1 MMALD
6 PPTDVPRLRDSNSR
20 SMMATTNRITTT
32 AAAGGTPIAPSAG
45 AAAGTGGR
53 APRGGSGDPGRSS
66 RAGSRSRSGMM
77 MVDTT
82 TGAHTTT
89 SMHNNSHHKPSST
102 TPPTTAIYPTTTVGG
117 WTVVHHGTHGP
128 AHTLEPYYPPPPSGL
143 GGRRAASA
151 GSARTRSP
159 AVLPI
164 SGSGKGTSMA
174 APKDLRP
181 LPMPPPAG
189 PDGVGGPSSYAM
201 RRTGAPAA
209 GTASIS
215 SSNGG
220 SSGLGYAYSG
230 GSPPPPPPP
239 SSSFRAQ
246 SVDRETSRRRPS
258 VSSVVPV
265 PSSSLALSP
274 ATGAEPSSAVSPASA
289 ASSRPLP
296 LPPNPHSNPTS
307 ASTSRP
313 STASGSSSRPTTMRM
328 KSNTLPQ
335 PQPAASGSQSSKPG
349 SRPRT
354 PEIGASLRSPA
365 ASYLSTTSASSSP
378 FDGVSGVW
386 APVRP
391 AADSHGRASGA
402 TQTDHFIWCTA
413 SASENERGNYPVF
426 GQQWELEQSAA
437 SIQCFWAET
446 DADTDRVDVL
456 SPVAPA
462 RPSPT
467 HSRTPSGH
475 GAFPRPMVPPSPGR
489 TATPIVAPP
498 PRGHT
503 PRASSLSG
511 PISINIPPVPVRK
524 GSEGSRVPFVAPGPP
539 PPLDTIPPPPLPP
552 KPAGLVMGR
561 RNESLTPSST
571 RSVPAFSWR
580 EGSSDES
587 ESTTALTTPASAYP
601 SPLSVVVS
609 ARRRL
614 PMAPISPTLEG
625 GPTTPP
631 MHSHPL
637 GDDSEEPMLDSAL
650 GSDGGKNHWL
660 AALEGEVRDM
670 EMDGMTLSPPVFATA
685 LDEEES
691 DGDIQDLDLYD
702 RDLGIQQ
709 QRVDRDRSP
718 SPIRYARR
726 ASVDL
731 DVVFSDSSEEED
743 EDEVPDAASVESPA
757 HSSVDARSAD
767 ARSTFSRAQSTR
779 ADPEQQSIAEKIK
792 KNSKPG
798 SVHGAD
804 LRISQIRVY
813 PIKVS
818 CVGVEL
824 SEAEY
829 DNEGFDLDRKWM
841 IVDVQK
847 NKQLSAR
854 DNRGIKASLWR
865 RLVRVLPT
873 IERDP
878 TSPTGGVLR
887 VSFPDSP
894 TTPSFAI
901 PLYPTADDLGSWETH
916 SDFDLWGHAGEGY
929 IVQHAAASD
938 ATPSDTPSE
947 ILSAYI
953 GRPVLLVMNTPAPRP
968 LPDPLVFDAG
978 RLEYGSV
985 ATVRYPDC
993 TPFLLVSEA
1002 SLADAQAKVHEMARG
1017 LSESEAA
1024 GAGCV
1029 APSPNQIEAGWADA
1043 DEPKPLCAVERFRP
1057 NVVVSGVVDAFGED
1071 DWIEIAAGGGV
1082 FFLPARCPRCMF
1094 PNVDPETA
1102 ERDRHMPNNAMMAYR
1117 KVDIMAPT
1125 KYCLGMYMLPVA
1137 AKGKLRVGD
1146 QLVVVKSAVNPS
1158 LMD

>member
-391 AADSHGRASGA
+391 AADSHGRASERKRTISSGA
-402 TQTDHFIWCTA
+402 PPLHRKTSGGTTLFSANNGSSSSLQHRS
-413 SASENERGNYPVF
+413 SASGLRQTPTLTGSMSLGNVASGPPGRKSSLSVF
-426 GQQWELEQSAA
+426 PS
-437 SIQCFWAET
+437 
-446 DADTDRVDVL
+446 

-792 KNSKPG
+792 KNSKPD

-829 DNEGFDLDRKWM
+829 DNEGFDL
-841 IVDVQK
+841 
-847 NKQLSAR
+847 
-854 DNRGIKASLWR
+854 
-865 RLVRVLPT
+865 VRVLPT

-887 VSFPDSP
+887 VSFLDSP

-938 ATPSDTPSE
+938 ATPSDTPSK

>member
-1 MMALD
+1 
-6 PPTDVPRLRDSNSR
+6 
-20 SMMATTNRITTT
+20 MMATTNRITTT

-77 MVDTT
+77 MPSQAIFDDTPDHGDLPHHNSWWLDC
-82 TGAHTTT
+82 GAPWNTRSCAH
-89 SMHNNSHHKPSST
+89 
-102 TPPTTAIYPTTTVGG
+102 ARTV
-117 WTVVHHGTHGP
+117 
-128 AHTLEPYYPPPPSGL
+128 LPPPPSGL

-391 AADSHGRASGA
+391 AADSHGRASERKRTISSGA
-402 TQTDHFIWCTA
+402 PPLHRKTSGGTTLFSANNGSSSSLQHRS
-413 SASENERGNYPVF
+413 SASGLRQTPTLTGSMSLGNVASGPPGRKSSLSVF
-426 GQQWELEQSAA
+426 PS
-437 SIQCFWAET
+437 
-446 DADTDRVDVL
+446 

-757 HSSVDARSAD
+757 HSCAACFLDLDSHEQHGEAARSA
-767 ARSTFSRAQSTR
+767 AALLSAGAALVYAVTQALNWRR
-779 ADPEQQSIAEKIK
+779 QSIAEKIK

-953 GRPVLLVMNTPAPRP
+953 GRPVLLVMNTPAPPAAARP
-968 LPDPLVFDAG
+968 ARIRRGPVGIWERRDGP
-978 RLEYGSV
+978 
-985 ATVRYPDC
+985 
-993 TPFLLVSEA
+993 
-1002 SLADAQAKVHEMARG
+1002 AKVHEMARG
-1017 LSESEAA
+1017 RSESEAA

-1071 DWIEIAAGGGV
+1071 DWIEIAAGVPERRPGDRR
-1082 FFLPARCPRCMF
+1082 ARQ
-1094 PNVDPETA
+1094 THA
-1102 ERDRHMPNNAMMAYR
+1102 EQCNDGISQGRHHG
-1117 KVDIMAPT
+1117 PT